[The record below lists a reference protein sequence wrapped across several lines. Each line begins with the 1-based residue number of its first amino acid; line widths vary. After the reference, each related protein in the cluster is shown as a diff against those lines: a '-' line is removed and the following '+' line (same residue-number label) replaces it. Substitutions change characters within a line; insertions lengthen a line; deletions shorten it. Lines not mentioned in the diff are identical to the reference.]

1 MCDQLRNSLTNK
13 IRLCLTQLNQKS
25 SPLLQV
31 IAIRNY
37 NESHTVVRTDKGQI
51 TFLRKIKWGLIRDNY
66 LEKFST
72 KQNIAD
78 FLFRLAIFGEKLSLL
93 IFWCEGLGSF
103 LKHSFSGHEKPGQF
117 EIMREI
123 FLLSSWYRRQFL
135 SKLIYLLY

>member
-1 MCDQLRNSLTNK
+1 MRTN
-13 IRLCLTQLNQKS
+13 
-25 SPLLQV
+25 
-31 IAIRNY
+31 
-37 NESHTVVRTDKGQI
+37 KGQI

-117 EIMREI
+117 EIIREI